1 MQNYNLTHLE
11 QLESEAIFILRETAA
26 QFERPG
32 LLFSG
37 GKDSIVMAHLAA
49 KAFNPAKIP
58 FPFVHVDTGHN
69 FPETIEFRDKFI
81 AEQGVQLIV
90 GSVQDSIDRGTAVEE
105 SGPNASRNALQS
117 VTLLETIEK
126 ESLDACLGGGRRD
139 EEKARAKERFFSHRD
154 AFGQWDPKNQRPE
167 LWNLFNGRKSPG
179 ENFRVFPLSNW
190 TEMDVWQYAK
200 IENIELPNLYFCHE
214 REVIDRNGN
223 LLAVSEFVTPRENE
237 NPSKQTVRFR
247 TIGDATCTGAVQSN
261 ASDLDEVIA
270 EVAASRVTER
280 GSRADDRRSEAAM
293 EDRKKQGYF

>member
-1 MQNYNLTHLE
+1 MQNYNLTHLD

-37 GKDSIVMAHLAA
+37 GKDSIVMAHLAT
-49 KAFNPAKIP
+49 KAFSPAKIP

-81 AEQGVQLIV
+81 KENGVQLIV
-90 GSVQDSIDRGTAVEE
+90 GAVQDSIDRGTAVEE
-105 SGPNASRNALQS
+105 TGPNASRNALQS
-117 VTLLETIEK
+117 VTLLETIET

-200 IENIELPNLYFCHE
+200 IENIELPNLYFTHE
-214 REVIDRNGN
+214 REVIDRNGS
-223 LLAVSEFVTPRENE
+223 LLAVSEFVSPRDNE
-237 NPSKQTVRFR
+237 SQKMEKVRFR
-247 TIGDATCTGAVQSN
+247 TIGDATCTGAVLSTASN
-261 ASDLDEVIA
+261 LDDVIA